1 MNDKLVWF
9 VILLTAYFNART
21 DIDVIHMNYDLDN
34 STKNLMYIHQIILS
48 LMTIGIL
55 FTKNI
60 NIKIHTL
67 LLFLIFVCFFMCKG
81 CILAIKQREAIP
93 YTNRDLLKIHGTHED
108 SRKQILLLIPLLAF
122 NLYKLKV
129 LKIK

>member
-21 DIDVIHMNYDLDN
+21 DIDVIHMNYELDKY
-34 STKNLMYIHQIILS
+34 TKNLMYIHHIILS

-60 NIKIHTL
+60 SIKVHTL
-67 LLFLIFVCFFMCKG
+67 LLVFICVGFFVCKG
-81 CILAIKQREAIP
+81 CILAIKQREAIS
-93 YTNRDLLKIHGTHED
+93 YNKRDLLKIHGTHEG
-108 SRKQILLLIPLLAF
+108 SRIKILLLIPLIVF
-122 NLYKLKV
+122 DLYKLGIV
-129 LKIK
+129 RF

>member
-21 DIDVIHMNYDLDN
+21 DIDVIHMNYELDK
-34 STKNLMYIHQIILS
+34 STKNLMYLHHIILT
-48 LMTIGIL
+48 LMTMGIL

-60 NIKIHTL
+60 SIKIHTL
-67 LLFLIFVCFFMCKG
+67 LLLLIFVGFFLCNG
-81 CILAIKQREAIP
+81 CIIAIKQREAIS
-93 YTNRDLLKIHGTHED
+93 YTKRDLLKIHGTYED
-108 SRKQILLLIPLLAF
+108 SLKYILLLIPLLAF

-129 LKIK
+129 IKI